1 MRGSIA
7 NRERKRE
14 IERERERER
23 GREREREKEEER
35 EEKQKESKCVGNVG
49 KPSHCQIKIAPD
61 GFSRV
66 DLEIGSS
73 DLGIQLSRL

>member
-1 MRGSIA
+1 
-7 NRERKRE
+7 
-14 IERERERER
+14 
-23 GREREREKEEER
+23 
-35 EEKQKESKCVGNVG
+35 VG